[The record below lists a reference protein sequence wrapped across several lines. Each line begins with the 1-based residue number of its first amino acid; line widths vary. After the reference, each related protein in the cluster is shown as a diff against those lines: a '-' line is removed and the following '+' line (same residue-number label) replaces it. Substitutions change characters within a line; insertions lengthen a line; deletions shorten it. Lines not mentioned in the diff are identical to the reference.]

1 MRKISDSGLVWLLLS
16 IVILIADRY
25 SKIWMMEHLTLGEP
39 VQLLP
44 VLSLTLAYN
53 TGAAF
58 SFLNSGSGWQ
68 QYLLG
73 GLACAVALFILYY
86 LANAKRSETAQNIAL
101 SMIFAG
107 AVGNACDRVLYGHV
121 IDFISFHLNDWHFAI
136 FNVADSF
143 ICIGA
148 FLLILIW
155 LLPQRATA

>member
-1 MRKISDSGLVWLLLS
+1 MRKITDSGLVWLWLS
-16 IVILIADRY
+16 IVILAMDAY
-25 SKIWMMEHLTLGEP
+25 SKYWMMDHLTLGEP

-44 VLSLTLAYN
+44 VLNLTLAYN

-73 GLACAVALFILYY
+73 GLACVVALFILYY
-86 LANAKRSETAQNIAL
+86 LASSKRSETGQNIAL

-107 AVGNACDRVLYGHV
+107 AIGNAIDRVLYGHV
-121 IDFISFHLNDWHFAI
+121 IDFISFHVNEWHFAI
-136 FNVADSF
+136 FNVADSA

-148 FLLILIW
+148 FLLVFLW
-155 LLPQRATA
+155 LLPQRKSR